1 MVASASI
8 IVVALLMAP
17 VHDSSQFVG
26 SHAPAEHVARCA
38 LMTAARIGAA
48 LESVLELGS
57 AVEQRNPVG
66 VRVVSVCR
74 RVSVS
79 GLTTSDRTSHMAW
92 AKPKGHG
99 HHGLGV
105 RSSQSQVMTMPA

>member
-1 MVASASI
+1 MRI
-8 IVVALLMAP
+8 NHCGRIVDGTCP
-17 VHDSSQFVG
+17 RRSSQFVG

-38 LMTAARIGAA
+38 LMTVARIGAA

-79 GLTTSDRTSHMAW
+79 GR
-92 AKPKGHG
+92 
-99 HHGLGV
+99 
-105 RSSQSQVMTMPA
+105 